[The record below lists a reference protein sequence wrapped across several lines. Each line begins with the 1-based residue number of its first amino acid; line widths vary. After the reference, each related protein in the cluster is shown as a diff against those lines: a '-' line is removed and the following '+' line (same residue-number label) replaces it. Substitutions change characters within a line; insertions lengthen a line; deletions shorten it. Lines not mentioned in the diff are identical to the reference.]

1 MKQKLGDG
9 PAVTAMKAAQMPPIF
24 SMYLKGDRSEEEGGE
39 ITFGGVNDNH
49 LVKDTKLEVSVIG
62 EKHFLIQMDEVT
74 FGETEMCTKEGDV
87 YCKASVDSGCSLIVG
102 PKQLID
108 DFNRDELRK

>member
-1 MKQKLGDG
+1 MKQKLGDI
-9 PAVTAMKAAQMPPIF
+9 PAITAMKAAQMPPIF

-49 LVKDTKLEVSVIG
+49 LVKDTKLEVGVIG
-62 EKHFLIQMDEVT
+62 GKHFLIQMDEVT
-74 FGETEMCTKEGDV
+74 FGETGMCTKEGDV